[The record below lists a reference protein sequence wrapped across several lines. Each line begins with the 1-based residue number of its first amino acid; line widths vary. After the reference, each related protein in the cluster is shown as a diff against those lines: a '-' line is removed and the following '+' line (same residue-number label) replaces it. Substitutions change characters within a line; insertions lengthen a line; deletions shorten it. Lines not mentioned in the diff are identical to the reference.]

1 MNSKILASLLLAGIL
16 FLGGCATKVETSAP
30 MPLPQRTGHA
40 KKVAIFSLHNYTDT
54 PDAGKRA
61 ANLVEGVLIARGF
74 EVVRHIDEGEIPDA
88 KALREATRDGADF
101 ALLGGVSEWRY
112 KTGIDGEP
120 AVSLQMKLVAAGD
133 KKVVW
138 SATASGNDWG
148 NASIGTT
155 AQKMIEE
162 MIAR

>member
-1 MNSKILASLLLAGIL
+1 MRTFIVAAVAVLL
-16 FLGGCATKVETSAP
+16 FLGGCSTKVATTAS
-30 MPLPQRTGHA
+30 LPEPQANGVA
-40 KKVAIFSLHNYTDT
+40 KRVAVFALHNYTDT

-61 ANLVEGVLIARGF
+61 ANLVEGVLISKGY
-74 EVVRHIDEGEIPDA
+74 VVSRHIDEGEMADSQAIA
-88 KALREATRDGADF
+88 KAAAEGDDYV
-101 ALLGGVSEWRY
+101 LLGGVSEWRY

-120 AVSLQMKLVAAGD
+120 AVSLHMKMVD
-133 KKVVW
+133 PKNSKVVW

-162 MIAR
+162 MVAQ